1 MQRGLAYRRHQRR
14 RIMAKRKHYWGRWPS
29 KKDKKRLGML
39 VKTPNPVTNPW
50 KAYRG
55 PSKQEIL
62 ARIREQEQI
71 EDFYTNLGAY

>member
-1 MQRGLAYRRHQRR
+1 
-14 RIMAKRKHYWGRWPS
+14 MAKRKL
-29 KKDKKRLGML
+29 KFQ
-39 VKTPNPVTNPW
+39 PW

-62 ARIREQEQI
+62 AKIREQEQI